1 MNKGKK
7 EITLKDIHNDL
18 VELLKWTKFSGIK
31 EVKSVLES
39 SINTN
44 EEKII
49 YSLSDG
55 KNSSYNIAKIMEA
68 NDTVR
73 RRVSKYW
80 DRWENAGLGSSLP
93 AQGRG
98 TRFKHSFSLDDF
110 GIKVPELPKQEE
122 KIISK
127 SMQTEEQPSTEVK
140 SDVK

>member
-1 MNKGKK
+1 MNKEEK

-18 VELLKWTKFSGIK
+18 VELLKWTKFAGIK

-39 SINTN
+39 SVITD

-55 KNSSYNIAKIMEA
+55 RNSSYNIAKTMGS

-73 RRVSKYW
+73 RKISNYW
-80 DRWENAGLGSSLP
+80 DMWENVGLGSSMP
-93 AQGRG
+93 AQGG

-110 GIKVPELPKQEE
+110 GIKVPEIPQQAEQPAPE
-122 KIISK
+122 SK
-127 SMQTEEQPSTEVK
+127 QTENQSTTEVE
-140 SDVK
+140 SDV

>member
-1 MNKGKK
+1 MSKEEK

-18 VELLKWTKFSGIK
+18 VELLKWTKFAGIK

-39 SINTN
+39 SVNTD

-55 KNSSYNIAKIMEA
+55 KNSSYNIAKTMGA

-73 RRVSKYW
+73 RKVSDYW
-80 DRWENAGLGSSLP
+80 DKWENAGLGSSMP
-93 AQGRG
+93 AQGG

-110 GIKVPELPKQEE
+110 GIKVPEITSSSDKNA
-122 KIISK
+122 
-127 SMQTEEQPSTEVK
+127 QTEQTQKEEQNGN
-140 SDVK
+140 